1 MERCEALADRSYHT
15 DAPAWPWAAQP
26 VGVCCRPAPASAGL
40 WSQVGCRALCEQHT
54 LGASVSPVGPP
65 NERATLKQLRR
76 AEEPMITMITRTT
89 LMIPTMLILSPWGWG
104 TKGYTQ
110 EAVCPADR
118 GRVAG
123 DAAVGAC
130 RAREGGCSWKPT
142 VHLCSVQLVAL
153 RGGKDG
159 SEGSHQGTAPHL
171 PRATH
176 IAYHALMLVQA
187 AKPATAPHRAA
198 ATCWEGQGGRA
209 PAQHGPKACLA
220 WGAPEFSRGVEAAI
234 CGEGD
239 GKMGGHRDPRPAPG
253 SLGEP
258 PYLPCRRGWG
268 RSCWA
273 SWRMGRSWGPC
284 RSRPLSWGGTPAGA
298 VGMVKQEGLGLNS
311 VSPPPHPPVHCTAPT
326 PLSKTVVASVCGL
339 LVSSP
344 ICSSFF
350 TPPPAHSAESQIQT

>member
-1 MERCEALADRSYHT
+1 MLALQGHGGHHLSSRHPSRPSGPSDDHPDHAVHPTGDETGGQPHPLLPLLALWVPDTEQDGARK
-15 DAPAWPWAAQP
+15 WPW
-26 VGVCCRPAPASAGL
+26 
-40 WSQVGCRALCEQHT
+40 
-54 LGASVSPVGPP
+54 PP
-65 NERATLKQLRR
+65 
-76 AEEPMITMITRTT
+76 
-89 LMIPTMLILSPWGWG
+89 
-104 TKGYTQ
+104 
-110 EAVCPADR
+110 
-118 GRVAG
+118 
-123 DAAVGAC
+123 
-130 RAREGGCSWKPT
+130 
-142 VHLCSVQLVAL
+142 
-153 RGGKDG
+153 
-159 SEGSHQGTAPHL
+159 
-171 PRATH
+171 
-176 IAYHALMLVQA
+176 
-187 AKPATAPHRAA
+187 TAPHRAA

-311 VSPPPHPPVHCTAPT
+311 VSPPPYPPVHCTAPT